1 MITEQVAQAVALAKE
16 LAETTFFNNIISI
29 EHLSLALLITDK
41 EVIEF
46 FVHKNC
52 DITGLKA
59 AIANHIREEYPVVKI
74 DEINPQ
80 PSMSYKRVLER
91 AVFVAQYSNRT
102 SVYGLDIIDAMFP
115 ERDSFITML
124 MSQSLDIS
132 REEVRHYCSKL
143 HHGDEDDRDVING
156 LYRKRDDEAE
166 DEEQDADSAD
176 DSENQDEQSKKID
189 KLKTNIPESIRDCL
203 TSLSNLASAGKI
215 EQVIGRNDE
224 YNRIYEALGRRKKN
238 NVIIVG
244 NAGVGKTAI
253 GEGIAFNIANGLV
266 PEFLKDFQVYS
277 LDISSAVAGTQ
288 FRGDYE
294 KKLKE
299 VVKFINKRE
308 KAILFIDEIHNL
320 AQTSNNNSSDASSG
334 ANIIKGDLIR
344 GNLHCIATTTFESYN
359 LMFSKDATFTRRFTK
374 IDIDEPS
381 EADTLEI
388 LKAAKEPYE
397 KFHNVIY
404 PENVLER
411 IIKLSVKYMHNRYLP
426 DKAFDVLDVL
436 GSFEKIKAQADGA
449 TDAVLLNEQ
458 HVTETFSRLLHM
470 PIILKNND
478 NDIFRD
484 LNSNLKKVV
493 FGQDSAIDQICD
505 AVIMNKSGL
514 DNATRPIGAFLFAG
528 PTGVGKTEIVVQL
541 ANLLS
546 MHLIRL
552 DMSEYSSEF
561 TVSKLLGSPPGYV
574 GYDHGGVLTNQVKND
589 PNSVVLFDE
598 IEKAHP
604 SIFNVLLQLMDNGIV
619 TDSSGVKV
627 NFRNTIVVL
636 TTNCGASEM
645 EKGSIGFTKNSSEAA
660 ANPAA
665 SDSLKQTF
673 SPEFRNRLD
682 GIVWFNNLSTEIVG
696 MVFDKLWKELGKQL
710 SEKNVT
716 IEISASA
723 RDELIKRGYDRTMG
737 ARPMRRTLRDNIHKV
752 LSRELLFGQLM
763 HGGSVAVDYFDDR
776 FDFRYRANPSPA
788 EEEQIM
794 DLKRVQSSEFEK
806 QQIGLNSESAQ

>member
-176 DSENQDEQSKKID
+176 DSENQDEQSKKLD

-359 LMFSKDATFTRRFTK
+359 LMFSKDAAFTRRFTK

-493 FGQDSAIDQICD
+493 FGQDPAIDQICD

-645 EKGSIGFTKNSSEAA
+645 EKGSIGFTKNSNEAA

-723 RDELIKRGYDRTMG
+723 RDELIKRGYDRT
-737 ARPMRRTLRDNIHKV
+737 
-752 LSRELLFGQLM
+752 
-763 HGGSVAVDYFDDR
+763 
-776 FDFRYRANPSPA
+776 DFRYKANPSPA

>member
-176 DSENQDEQSKKID
+176 DSENQDEQSKKLD

-359 LMFSKDATFTRRFTK
+359 LMFSKDAAFTRRFTK

-493 FGQDSAIDQICD
+493 FGQDPAIDQICD

-723 RDELIKRGYDRTMG
+723 RDELIKRGY
-737 ARPMRRTLRDNIHKV
+737 
-752 LSRELLFGQLM
+752 E
-763 HGGSVAVDYFDDR
+763 
-776 FDFRYRANPSPA
+776 ANPSPA

>member
-1 MITEQVAQAVALAKE
+1 MITEQVSAAVELAKE

-29 EHLSLALLITDK
+29 EHLSLALLIVDK

-46 FVHKNC
+46 FVSKNC
-52 DITGLKA
+52 DINGLKS

-102 SVYGLDIIDAMFP
+102 SVYGLDVIDAMFP
-115 ERDSFITML
+115 EKDSFISLL

-143 HHGDEDDRDVING
+143 HHDENDEDQEIIKKIYDRSNDD
-156 LYRKRDDEAE
+156 DDEDE
-166 DEEQDADSAD
+166 DYDEEEGTRDGRKNS
-176 DSENQDEQSKKID
+176 SS
-189 KLKTNIPESIRDCL
+189 LKTNIPDSIKDCL
-203 TSLSNLASAGKI
+203 TSLSNLASTGKI
-215 EQVIGRNDE
+215 EPVIGRDDE
-224 YNRIYEALGRRKKN
+224 YKRIYEALGRRKKN

-253 GEGIAFNIANGLV
+253 GEGIAYNIAKGLV

-277 LDISSAVAGTQ
+277 LDIASAIAGTQ

-299 VVKFINKRE
+299 VVKFINDRE
-308 KAILFIDEIHNL
+308 NAILFIDEIHNL
-320 AQTSNNNSSDASSG
+320 AQTSNSNSSDASSG
-334 ANIIKGDLIR
+334 ANIIKGDLVR

-359 LMFSKDATFTRRFTK
+359 LLFSKDSAF
-374 IDIDEPS
+374 
-381 EADTLEI
+381 
-388 LKAAKEPYE
+388 
-397 KFHNVIY
+397 
-404 PENVLER
+404 ENVLEK

-426 DKAFDVLDVL
+426 DKAFDVVDVL
-436 GSFEKIKAQADGA
+436 GSNEKIKAQKEGI
-449 TDAVLLNEQ
+449 TDPVLLNEQ

-484 LNSNLKKVV
+484 LNANLKKQV
-493 FGQDSAIDQICD
+493 FGQDAAIDQICD

-574 GYDHGGVLTNQVKND
+574 GYDQGGVLTNQVKND
-589 PNSVVLFDE
+589 PNSVVLFDA

-645 EKGSIGFTKNSSEAA
+645 EKGSIGFTRNAA
-660 ANPAA
+660 DASDNPAA

-696 MVFDKLWKELGKQL
+696 MVFDKLWNELSRQL
-710 SEKNVT
+710 KDKNVT
-716 IEISASA
+716 IEIAPAA
-723 RDELIKRGYDRTMG
+723 RDELIRRGYDRTMG

-752 LSRELLFGQLM
+752 LSRELLFGQLL
-763 HGGSVAVDYFDDR
+763 HGGSVKVDYVNEQ
-776 FDFRYRANPSPA
+776 FDFRYVANPTPA
-788 EEEQIM
+788 EEDHVM
-794 DLKRVQSSEFEK
+794 DLKRVEQEK
-806 QQIGLNSESAQ
+806 VKKTVDTESDFTSM

>member
-1 MITEQVAQAVALAKE
+1 MITEQVSAAVELAKE

-29 EHLSLALLITDK
+29 EHLSLALLIVDK

-46 FVHKNC
+46 FVSKNC
-52 DITGLKA
+52 DINGLKS

-102 SVYGLDIIDAMFP
+102 SVYGLDVIDAMFP
-115 ERDSFITML
+115 EKDSFISLL

-143 HHGDEDDRDVING
+143 HHDENDEDQEIIKKIYDRSNDD
-156 LYRKRDDEAE
+156 DDEDE
-166 DEEQDADSAD
+166 DYDEEEGTRDGRKNS
-176 DSENQDEQSKKID
+176 SS
-189 KLKTNIPESIRDCL
+189 LKTNIPDSIKDCL
-203 TSLSNLASAGKI
+203 TSLSNLASTGKI
-215 EQVIGRNDE
+215 EPVIGRDDE
-224 YNRIYEALGRRKKN
+224 YKRIYEALGRRKKN

-253 GEGIAFNIANGLV
+253 GEGIAYNIAKGLV

-277 LDISSAVAGTQ
+277 LDIASAIAGTQ

-299 VVKFINKRE
+299 VVKFINDRE
-308 KAILFIDEIHNL
+308 NAILFIDEIHNL
-320 AQTSNNNSSDASSG
+320 AQTSNSNSSDASSG
-334 ANIIKGDLIR
+334 ANIIKGDLVR

-359 LMFSKDATFTRRFTK
+359 LMFSKDSAFPRRFTK

-381 EADTLEI
+381 ESDTLEI
-388 LKAAKEPYE
+388 LKASKEPYE

-404 PENVLER
+404 PENVLEK

-426 DKAFDVLDVL
+426 DKAFDVVDVL
-436 GSFEKIKAQADGA
+436 GSNEKIKAQKEGI
-449 TDAVLLNEQ
+449 TDPVLLNEQ

-484 LNSNLKKVV
+484 LNANLKKQV
-493 FGQDSAIDQICD
+493 FGQDAAIDQICD

-574 GYDHGGVLTNQVKND
+574 GYDQGGVLTNQVKND

-645 EKGSIGFTKNSSEAA
+645 EKGSIGFTRNAA
-660 ANPAA
+660 DASDNPAA

-696 MVFDKLWKELGKQL
+696 MVFDKLWNELSRQL
-710 SEKNVT
+710 KDKNVT
-716 IEISASA
+716 IEIAPAA
-723 RDELIKRGYDRTMG
+723 RGELIRRGYDRTMG

-752 LSRELLFGQLM
+752 LSRELLFGQLL
-763 HGGSVAVDYFDDR
+763 HGGSVKVDYVNEQ
-776 FDFRYRANPSPA
+776 FDFRYVANPTPA
-788 EEEQIM
+788 EEDHVM
-794 DLKRVQSSEFEK
+794 DLKRVEQEK
-806 QQIGLNSESAQ
+806 VKKTVDTESDFTSM